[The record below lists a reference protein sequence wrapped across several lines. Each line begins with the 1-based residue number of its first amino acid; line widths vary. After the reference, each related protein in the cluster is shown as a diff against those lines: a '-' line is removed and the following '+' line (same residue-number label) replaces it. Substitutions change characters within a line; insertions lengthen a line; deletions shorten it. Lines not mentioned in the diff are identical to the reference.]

1 MVLKA
6 AAGEFAVMATMP
18 SEGMLELVACRLRA
32 LGDPVRLR
40 ILALLQVR
48 EATVSE
54 LADELSTSAPAVC
67 KHLARLH
74 QTGIVAR
81 RRDGVCVRYAVAD
94 YTAFRLVEQAG
105 AGVTACAEEL
115 AETAGLDLA
124 TAQQ

>member
-1 MVLKA
+1 MS
-6 AAGEFAVMATMP
+6 
-18 SEGMLELVACRLRA
+18 SEGMLELVACRLRV

-40 ILALLQVR
+40 ILALLQAR

-54 LADELSTSAPAVC
+54 LADELSTTAPNVC

-81 RRDGVCVRYAVAD
+81 RRDGMSVRYAVAD
-94 YTAFRLVEQAG
+94 YTALRLVEQAG
-105 AGVTACAEEL
+105 AGVTAYAEEL